1 MQRQSTHLL
10 SSTACDQLWLLEIS
24 SDREPFPSL
33 GCRRPC
39 VSTSC
44 LCLEPY
50 QPPCEQAQHCAY
62 SICNARWRAERA
74 GLAGQT
80 AFPALVTS
88 PMFPPPCGYP
98 SCVPTPTWLPVLC
111 SHPCPVTSPVFSS
124 TPSYQSPVPTLIW
137 LPVLYSHP
145 HLATCPVFPRC
156 QSWQPSQS
164 CTFGAMTQ
172 SGQLFCVPLAGTRH
186 HSWVAPGSCAG
197 TV

>member
-1 MQRQSTHLL
+1 MHLL

-124 TPSYQSPVPTLIW
+124 TPSYQSPVPTSLRNSSESVGVRIRSCFG
-137 LPVLYSHP
+137 LCVSKVLQMLNKTGSQSTQF
-145 HLATCPVFPRC
+145 ATC
-156 QSWQPSQS
+156 
-164 CTFGAMTQ
+164 
-172 SGQLFCVPLAGTRH
+172 
-186 HSWVAPGSCAG
+186 
-197 TV
+197 